1 MSATDR
7 WLEPRIAALPP
18 ELAGAVSAAV
28 ARVASRER
36 PVPVALAET
45 ALDELDAALAV
56 RQDRG
61 AALRLLAADALLTY
75 AFEASVDPEI
85 GGTAALASRLAEQVG
100 PAGLLG
106 ARLAAGR
113 GPGAGR
119 PASG

>member
-1 MSATDR
+1 MTPARR
-7 WLEPRIAALPP
+7 WLEPRLAALPP
-18 ELAGAVSAAV
+18 ELAAAV
-28 ARVASRER
+28 TAAVERVASRR
-36 PVPVALAET
+36 SPVPVTLAES

-85 GGTAALASRLAEQVG
+85 GGTAALASRLAERVG
-100 PAGLLG
+100 AAGRLG

-113 GPGAGR
+113 ATGTGPPAG
-119 PASG
+119 G